1 MRTMLIILAASLSA
15 LATLVHGAPPP
26 DVPVQSYIDP
36 GHAHVEGEGPGQEQI
51 IESVQSRYHAKVL
64 RVSET
69 NVDGRRALKLRLM
82 SAQRVW
88 TMVVDA
94 STGRVLSG
102 G

>member
-1 MRTMLIILAASLSA
+1 MLIILAASLSA

-51 IESVQSRYHAKVL
+51 IESVQSRYH
-64 RVSET
+64 
-69 NVDGRRALKLRLM
+69 GRRALKLRLM